1 LSTPTP
7 DAFSSEEETQ
17 RFRDRIAQLETEVE
31 HLRGIA
37 TRRNRQ
43 NTEVLPHENELHYKE
58 IFDNIS
64 TCMFLVDVTSDGRF
78 KFTAFNRAE
87 EKAVGLTSEEVSGRF
102 VEDVFAPDLAQKLI
116 ANYRHCLE
124 AGGPIHYDDELNL
137 PGGQRYFHSNLIPVR
152 NAAGRIERIVGA
164 CIDATDFKRAQD
176 EASARQKLESL
187 GTLAGGIAHDF
198 NNLLG
203 GILAQTE
210 LALANLA
217 EGVAPAEELNS
228 IRAVAIRGAEIV
240 RQLMSYAGQ
249 EPDTLEQVN
258 VSQLTEETIELLRV
272 VVSKHVA
279 LRLRLERDVPA
290 VFANPAMLR
299 QILVNLVTNASEAIG
314 ELDGVIEITTA
325 RVTVGLDSSLA
336 STSLRAGDYLQLE
349 VSDTGRGMKP
359 ETRAR
364 IFDPFFTT
372 KSHGRG
378 LGLAVVQGIVR
389 RLGGAITARSEPSQG
404 TTFQILLPVVSEFP
418 IKRRDH
424 DTTTVNDGRAA
435 HGCFLVVEDEEHL
448 RLAVSKMLRKEGFTV
463 LEASSGSD
471 ALLMLRAHTDEVTV
485 MLLDVTLPGI
495 ASTDVLRE
503 ANRLRPD
510 LPVII
515 TSAYGKESVVAKFP
529 DFGSQVFLRKPYLI
543 ADLLTLLELKVR
555 N

>member
-1 LSTPTP
+1 
-7 DAFSSEEETQ
+7 
-17 RFRDRIAQLETEVE
+17 
-31 HLRGIA
+31 
-37 TRRNRQ
+37 
-43 NTEVLPHENELHYKE
+43 
-58 IFDNIS
+58 
-64 TCMFLVDVTSDGRF
+64 MFLLDVTSDGRF
-78 KFTAFNRAE
+78 KFKAFNRAE
-87 EKAVGLTSEEVSGRF
+87 EEAVGLTTEEVSGRF
-102 VEDVFAPDLAQKLI
+102 VEDVFAPDLAKKLI
-116 ANYRHCLE
+116 ANYRRCLE
-124 AGGPIHYDDELNL
+124 AGEPIHYDDELAL
-137 PGGQRYFHSNLIPVR
+137 PAGQRYFHSNLIPVR
-152 NAAGRIERIVGA
+152 NAAGRIERIIGA

-203 GILAQTE
+203 GVLAQTE

-217 EGVAPAEELNS
+217 EGMTPAEELGN

-249 EPDTLEQVN
+249 ETDTLEQVN
-258 VSQLTEETIELLRV
+258 VSQLVEETIELLQV
-272 VVSKHVA
+272 VVSKHVT
-279 LRLRLERDVPA
+279 LRLRLERVRA
-290 VFANPAMLR
+290 VLANPAMLR

-314 ELDGVIEITTA
+314 GRNGVIEITTA
-325 RVTVGLDSSLA
+325 AVTVGLNSSA
-336 STSLRAGDYLQLE
+336 VATSLKAGDYLRLE
-349 VSDTGRGMKP
+349 VSDTGRGMEP

-364 IFDPFFTT
+364 MFDPFFTT

-404 TTFQILLPVVSEFP
+404 TTLQILLPVVGEFP
-418 IKRRDH
+418 MERQDRA
-424 DTTTVNDGRAA
+424 TATGNDRRAA
-435 HGCFLVVEDEEHL
+435 HGCFLVVEDEEPL
-448 RLAVSKMLRKEGFTV
+448 RLAVSKMLRNKGFMV

-471 ALLMLRAHTDEVTV
+471 ALVKLRAHTDEVTV

-510 LPVII
+510 LRVIL
-515 TSAYGKESVVAKFP
+515 TSAYAKESVAAKFA
-529 DFGSQVFLRKPYLI
+529 DFGSQIYLRKPYLL
-543 ADLLTLLELKVR
+543 ADLLTLLEPEVR